1 MKEKVKSFLKCNW
14 VFIFLVVVLQVK
26 SMMLLSML
34 RTPGSASMNFGI
46 MYFTPPA
53 IWAHIA
59 IVTLIAS
66 FVYLFKGKGRMWAAI
81 VIDILVTIL
90 FIADIWYYRVNGTFL
105 SIRHI
110 IEPGIFN
117 PIGKSLF
124 NFKPIDLLF
133 LLDFVILFLVY
144 KFTGLKNVKYKSSL
158 KTRLIA
164 FISVFGISAI
174 VIGFGHYYLDIAKK
188 SDKVLF
194 RIAWAPFQTFSDISP
209 LGYHGY
215 DIYYY
220 TNKEMTLTD
229 AEKNEI
235 KTWFDENKEDLP
247 DNKYKGMFEGKNL
260 IAIQVESL
268 ENFVIGQKV
277 YGQEITPNI
286 NKLLKNSLYF
296 DNIKEQNNSGIS
308 SDCDL
313 MVNTSMLPVRNGST
327 FFGYPWTEYNTL
339 QDLLNSKGYNTIS
352 THPEVPGNWN
362 WAEAHKSFKA
372 DKIWDA
378 SQFDQSEVIGLG
390 MSDESY
396 LKQIGDKLKNEK
408 QPFYTFL
415 VTLTSH
421 GPFEVP
427 EDKQYLNLPED
438 LNENMLGAYFQSV
451 RYTDEAIGKFI
462 NQLKEEGLLENTVI
476 MLYGDHCGVHKF
488 YEDDIKD
495 SPLEGDWW
503 KDNEKEIPFMIYNPS
518 IQGET
523 ISKEG
528 GQIDFLPTI
537 AYLLGFNRDAFDSTA
552 MGRVLVNTNRNAIIL
567 NDGEIVGNPT
577 PKEKAHLEKSFNI
590 ADMVIQ
596 GNYFKNNQ

>member
-427 EDKQYLNLPED
+427 EDKQYLNLPQD

-503 KDNEKEIPFMIYNPS
+503 KDNEKEIPFMMYNPS

-590 ADMVIQ
+590 ADMVIK
-596 GNYFKNNQ
+596 GNYFKNN

>member
-59 IVTLIAS
+59 IITLIAS

-144 KFTGLKNVKYKSSL
+144 KFTGLKNIKYKSSL
-158 KTRLIA
+158 KTRLVA
-164 FISVFGISAI
+164 FIGVFGISAI

-229 AEKNEI
+229 AQKNEI

-247 DNKYKGMFEGKNL
+247 DNKYKGMFEEKNL

-313 MVNTSMLPVRNGST
+313 MVNTSMLPVRDGST

-378 SQFDQSEVIGLG
+378 SQFNQSEVIGLG

-396 LKQIGDKLKNEK
+396 LKQIGDKLKKEK

-438 LNENMLGAYFQSV
+438 LNKNMLGAYFQSV

-518 IQGET
+518 IKGET

-537 AYLLGFNRDAFDSTA
+537 AYLLGFNRDSFDNTS

-567 NDGEIVGNPT
+567 NNGEIVVNPT

-596 GNYFKNNQ
+596 GNYFKNN

>member
-133 LLDFVILFLVY
+133 LVDFVILFLVY

-229 AEKNEI
+229 AQKNEI

-313 MVNTSMLPVRNGST
+313 MVNTSMLPVRDGST

-378 SQFDQSEVIGLG
+378 SQFNQSEVIGLG

-396 LKQIGDKLKNEK
+396 LKQIGDKLKKEK

-518 IQGET
+518 IKGET

-567 NDGEIVGNPT
+567 NNGEIVGTPT
-577 PKEKAHLEKSFNI
+577 PREKAHLEKSFNI

-596 GNYFKNNQ
+596 GNYFKNN

>member
-229 AEKNEI
+229 AQKNEI

-396 LKQIGDKLKNEK
+396 LKQISDKLKNEK

-427 EDKQYLNLPED
+427 EDKQYLNLPQD

-503 KDNEKEIPFMIYNPS
+503 KDNEKEIPFMMYNPS

-596 GNYFKNNQ
+596 GNYFKNN

>member
-14 VFIFLVVVLQVK
+14 VFIFLVLTLQIK
-26 SMMLLSML
+26 SMLLLSML
-34 RTPGSASMNFGI
+34 RTQGATSVDLTRI
-46 MYFTPPA
+46 YFTPPSLKAHLA
-53 IWAHIA
+53 II
-59 IVTLIAS
+59 TLVAS

-117 PIGKSLF
+117 PVGKSLF
-124 NFKPIDLLF
+124 NFAKVDLVFIIDF
-133 LLDFVILFLVY
+133 IILFLVY
-144 KFTGLKNVKYKSSL
+144 KFTGLKNVKYKNNI
-158 KTRLIA
+158 KTRLSA
-164 FISVFGISAI
+164 FICVFGASIAI
-174 VIGFGHYYLDIAKK
+174 IGIIHYHIDIQKK
-188 SDKVLF
+188 SDKNFL
-194 RIAWAPFQTFSDISP
+194 RIAWAPFQTISDTSP

-220 TNKEMTLTD
+220 ANREKTLTD
-229 AEKNEI
+229 AQRNEI

-247 DNKYKGMFEGKNL
+247 DNKYKGMLEGKNL
-260 IAIQVESL
+260 IALQVESL

-296 DNIKEQNNSGIS
+296 DNIKEQNNAGTS

-313 MVNTSMLPVRNGST
+313 MVNTSILPVRKGTT
-327 FFGYPWTEYNTL
+327 FFGYPWNEYNTL
-339 QDLLNSKGYNTIS
+339 QRILKSKGYSTVS

-362 WAEAHKSFKA
+362 WAEVHKAFKA
-372 DKIWDA
+372 DEIWDA
-378 SQFDQSEVIGLG
+378 YQFDQSEIIGLG

-396 LKQIGDKLKNEK
+396 LRQVGERLKNQK

-421 GPFEVP
+421 GPFDIP
-427 EDKQYLNLPED
+427 KDKQYLNLPEE
-438 LNENMLGAYFQSV
+438 LNNNMLGKYFQSV
-451 RYTDEAIGKFI
+451 RYTDEAIGEFI
-462 NQLKEEGLLENTVI
+462 NQLKEEDLLGNTAI
-476 MLYGDHCGVHKF
+476 MIYGDHGGVHKF
-488 YEDDIKD
+488 FEKEIQNA
-495 SPLEGDWW
+495 PLEGEWW
-503 KDNEKEIPFMIYNPS
+503 KDDQKEIPFLIYNPN
-518 IQGET
+518 IQRET

-537 AYLLGFNRDAFDSTA
+537 AYLLGFNRDTFDSTA
-552 MGRVLVNTNRNAIIL
+552 MGRVLVNTNRNASIL
-567 NDGEIVGNPT
+567 NDGKIVGNPT

-596 GNYFKNNQ
+596 GNYFKNN

>member
-144 KFTGLKNVKYKSSL
+144 KFTGLKNIKYKSSL
-158 KTRLIA
+158 KTRLVA
-164 FISVFGISAI
+164 FIGVFGISAI

-229 AEKNEI
+229 AQKNEI

-313 MVNTSMLPVRNGST
+313 MVNTSMLPVRDGST

-372 DKIWDA
+372 NKIWDA
-378 SQFDQSEVIGLG
+378 SQFNQSEVIGLG

-396 LKQIGDKLKNEK
+396 LKQIGDKLKKEK

-438 LNENMLGAYFQSV
+438 LNKNMLGAYFQSV

-518 IQGET
+518 IKGET

-537 AYLLGFNRDAFDSTA
+537 AYLLGFNRDSFDNTS

-567 NDGEIVGNPT
+567 NNGEIVGNPT

-596 GNYFKNNQ
+596 GNYFKNN

>member
-229 AEKNEI
+229 AQKNEI

-427 EDKQYLNLPED
+427 EDKQYLNLPQD
-438 LNENMLGAYFQSV
+438 LNENMLGAYFQIV

-503 KDNEKEIPFMIYNPS
+503 KDNEKEIPFMIYNPR

-596 GNYFKNNQ
+596 GNYFKNN

>member
-66 FVYLFKGKGRMWAAI
+66 FVYLFKGKGRMWGAI

-133 LLDFVILFLVY
+133 LLDFVVLFLVY

-229 AEKNEI
+229 TEKNEI

-427 EDKQYLNLPED
+427 EDKQYLNLPQD
-438 LNENMLGAYFQSV
+438 LNENMIGAYFQSV

-567 NDGEIVGNPT
+567 NDGKIVGNPT

-596 GNYFKNNQ
+596 GNYFKNN

>member
-133 LLDFVILFLVY
+133 LVDFVILFLVY

-229 AEKNEI
+229 AQKNEI

-313 MVNTSMLPVRNGST
+313 MVNTSMLPVRDGST

-396 LKQIGDKLKNEK
+396 LKQIGDKLKKEK

-518 IQGET
+518 IKGET

-528 GQIDFLPTI
+528 GQIDFLPTV

-567 NDGEIVGNPT
+567 NNGEIVGTPT
-577 PKEKAHLEKSFNI
+577 PIEKAHLEKSFNI

-596 GNYFKNNQ
+596 GNYFKNN

>member
-427 EDKQYLNLPED
+427 EDKQYLNLPQD

-537 AYLLGFNRDAFDSTA
+537 AYLLGFDRDAFDSTA

-596 GNYFKNNQ
+596 GNYFKNN

>member
-229 AEKNEI
+229 AQKNEI

-277 YGQEITPNI
+277 YGQDITPNI

-313 MVNTSMLPVRNGST
+313 MVNTSILPVRDGST

-396 LKQIGDKLKNEK
+396 LKQIGDKLKKEK

-518 IQGET
+518 IKGET

-537 AYLLGFNRDAFDSTA
+537 AYLLGFNRDKFDSTA

-596 GNYFKNNQ
+596 GNYFKNN

>member
-1 MKEKVKSFLKCNW
+1 MKEKVKSFFKCNW
-14 VFIFLVVVLQVK
+14 VFIFLVITLQIK
-26 SMMLLSML
+26 SMLLLSML
-34 RTPGSASMNFGI
+34 RTPGSRGINFDL

-53 IWAHIA
+53 WWAHIA

-66 FVYLFKGKGRMWAAI
+66 FVYLFKGKGRMWAGI

-90 FIADIWYYRVNGTFL
+90 FVADIWYYRVNGTFL

-144 KFTGLKNVKYKSSL
+144 KFTGLKNIKYKSSL
-158 KTRLIA
+158 KTRLVA
-164 FISVFGISAI
+164 FIGVFGISAI

-229 AEKNEI
+229 AQKNEI

-247 DNKYKGMFEGKNL
+247 DNKYKGMFEEKNL

-313 MVNTSMLPVRNGST
+313 MVNTSMLPVRDGST

-378 SQFDQSEVIGLG
+378 SQFNQSEVIGLG

-396 LKQIGDKLKNEK
+396 LKQIGDKLKKEK

-438 LNENMLGAYFQSV
+438 LNKNMLGAYFQSV

-518 IQGET
+518 IKGET

-537 AYLLGFNRDAFDSTA
+537 AYLLGFNRDSFDNTS

-567 NDGEIVGNPT
+567 NNGEIVGNPT

-596 GNYFKNNQ
+596 GNYFKNN

>member
-133 LLDFVILFLVY
+133 LVDFVILFLVY

-229 AEKNEI
+229 AQKNEI

-396 LKQIGDKLKNEK
+396 LKQIGDKLKKEK

-427 EDKQYLNLPED
+427 EDKQYLNLPQD

-518 IQGET
+518 IKGET

-537 AYLLGFNRDAFDSTA
+537 AYLLGFNRDKFDSTA

-567 NDGEIVGNPT
+567 NNGEIVGTPT

-596 GNYFKNNQ
+596 GNYFKNN

>member
-59 IVTLIAS
+59 IITLIAS
-66 FVYLFKGKGRMWAAI
+66 FVYLFRGKGRMWAAI

-220 TNKEMTLTD
+220 TNKEMTLTE
-229 AEKNEI
+229 AQKNEI

-427 EDKQYLNLPED
+427 KDKQYLNLPED

-495 SPLEGDWW
+495 APLEGDWW

-518 IQGET
+518 IKGET

-537 AYLLGFNRDAFDSTA
+537 AYLLGFNRDAFESTS

-567 NDGEIVGNPT
+567 NDGEIIGNPT

-596 GNYFKNNQ
+596 GNYFKNN

>member
-14 VFIFLVVVLQVK
+14 FFIFLVVVLQVK

-133 LLDFVILFLVY
+133 LVDFVILFLVY
-144 KFTGLKNVKYKSSL
+144 KFTGLKNVKYKSRL

-229 AEKNEI
+229 AQKNEI

-313 MVNTSMLPVRNGST
+313 MVNTSMLPVRDGST

-396 LKQIGDKLKNEK
+396 LKQIGDKLKKEK

-476 MLYGDHCGVHKF
+476 MIYGDHCGVHKF

-518 IQGET
+518 IKGET

-537 AYLLGFNRDAFDSTA
+537 AYLLGFNRDKFDSTA

-567 NDGEIVGNPT
+567 NNGEIVGTPT

-596 GNYFKNNQ
+596 GNYFKNN

>member
-1 MKEKVKSFLKCNW
+1 MKEKVKSFFKCNW
-14 VFIFLVVVLQVK
+14 VFIFLVITLQIK
-26 SMMLLSML
+26 SMLLLSML
-34 RTPGSASMNFGI
+34 RTPGSRGINFDL

-53 IWAHIA
+53 WWTHIA

-66 FVYLFKGKGRMWAAI
+66 FVYLFKGKGRMWAGI

-90 FIADIWYYRVNGTFL
+90 FVADIWYYRVNGTFL

-427 EDKQYLNLPED
+427 EDKQYLNLPQD

-596 GNYFKNNQ
+596 GNYFKNN

>member
-144 KFTGLKNVKYKSSL
+144 KFTGLKNIKYKSSL
-158 KTRLIA
+158 KTRLVA
-164 FISVFGISAI
+164 FIGVFGISAI

-229 AEKNEI
+229 AQKNEI

-313 MVNTSMLPVRNGST
+313 MVNTSMLPVRDGST

-378 SQFDQSEVIGLG
+378 SQFNQSEVIGLG

-396 LKQIGDKLKNEK
+396 LKQIGDKLKKEK

-438 LNENMLGAYFQSV
+438 LNKNMLGAYFQSV

-518 IQGET
+518 IKGET

-537 AYLLGFNRDAFDSTA
+537 AYLLGFNRDSFDNTS

-567 NDGEIVGNPT
+567 NNGEIVGNPT

-596 GNYFKNNQ
+596 GNYFKNN

>member
-229 AEKNEI
+229 AQKNEI

-277 YGQEITPNI
+277 YGQDITPNI

-313 MVNTSMLPVRNGST
+313 MVNTSILPVRDGST

-427 EDKQYLNLPED
+427 EDKQYLNLPQD

-596 GNYFKNNQ
+596 GNYFKNN

>member
-133 LLDFVILFLVY
+133 LVDFVILFLVY
-144 KFTGLKNVKYKSSL
+144 KFTGLKNVKYKSRL

-229 AEKNEI
+229 AQKNEI
-235 KTWFDENKEDLP
+235 KTWFDENKEDLS

-313 MVNTSMLPVRNGST
+313 MVNTSMLPVRDGST

-396 LKQIGDKLKNEK
+396 LKQIGDKLKKEK

-476 MLYGDHCGVHKF
+476 MIYGDHCGVHKF

-518 IQGET
+518 IKGET

-537 AYLLGFNRDAFDSTA
+537 AYLLGFNRDKFDSTA

-596 GNYFKNNQ
+596 GNYFKNN

>member
-1 MKEKVKSFLKCNW
+1 
-14 VFIFLVVVLQVK
+14 
-26 SMMLLSML
+26 
-34 RTPGSASMNFGI
+34 

-59 IVTLIAS
+59 RVTLIAS

-229 AEKNEI
+229 TEKNEI

-268 ENFVIGQKV
+268 ENFVIGKKV

-427 EDKQYLNLPED
+427 EDKQYLNLPQD

-451 RYTDEAIGKFI
+451 RYTDEAIGKLI

-596 GNYFKNNQ
+596 GNYFKNN

>member
-59 IVTLIAS
+59 IITLIAS

-144 KFTGLKNVKYKSSL
+144 KFTGLKNIKYKSSL
-158 KTRLIA
+158 KTRLVA
-164 FISVFGISAI
+164 FIGVFGISAI

-229 AEKNEI
+229 AQKNEI

-313 MVNTSMLPVRNGST
+313 MVNTSMLPVRDGST
-327 FFGYPWTEYNTL
+327 FFGYPWTDYNTL

-378 SQFDQSEVIGLG
+378 SQFNQSEVIGLG

-396 LKQIGDKLKNEK
+396 LKQIGDKLKKEK

-438 LNENMLGAYFQSV
+438 LNKNMLGAYFQSV

-518 IQGET
+518 IKGET

-537 AYLLGFNRDAFDSTA
+537 AYLLGFNRDSFDNTS

-567 NDGEIVGNPT
+567 NNGEIVGNPT

-596 GNYFKNNQ
+596 GNYFKNN

>member
-133 LLDFVILFLVY
+133 LVDFVILFLVY

-229 AEKNEI
+229 AQKNEI

-277 YGQEITPNI
+277 YGQDITPNI

-313 MVNTSMLPVRNGST
+313 MVNTSILPVRDGST

-396 LKQIGDKLKNEK
+396 LKQIGDKLKKEK

-518 IQGET
+518 IKGET

-537 AYLLGFNRDAFDSTA
+537 AYLLGFNRDKFDSTA

-567 NDGEIVGNPT
+567 NNGEIVGTPT

-596 GNYFKNNQ
+596 GNYFKNN

>member
-277 YGQEITPNI
+277 YGQEITPHI

-518 IQGET
+518 IKGET

-567 NDGEIVGNPT
+567 NDGKIVGNPT

-596 GNYFKNNQ
+596 GNYFKNN

>member
-133 LLDFVILFLVY
+133 LVDFVILFLVY
-144 KFTGLKNVKYKSSL
+144 KFTGLKNVKYKSRL

-229 AEKNEI
+229 AQKNEI

-313 MVNTSMLPVRNGST
+313 MVNTSMLPVRDGST

-396 LKQIGDKLKNEK
+396 LKQIGDKLKKEK

-476 MLYGDHCGVHKF
+476 MIYGDHCGVHKF

-518 IQGET
+518 IKGET

>member
-133 LLDFVILFLVY
+133 LVDFVILFLVY
-144 KFTGLKNVKYKSSL
+144 KFTGLKNVKYKS
-158 KTRLIA
+158 
-164 FISVFGISAI
+164 SVFGISAI

-229 AEKNEI
+229 AQKNEI

-277 YGQEITPNI
+277 YGQDITPNI

-313 MVNTSMLPVRNGST
+313 MVNTSILPVRDGST

-396 LKQIGDKLKNEK
+396 LKQIGDKLKKEK

-518 IQGET
+518 IKGET

-537 AYLLGFNRDAFDSTA
+537 AYLLGFNRDKFDSTA

-567 NDGEIVGNPT
+567 NNGEIVGTPT

-596 GNYFKNNQ
+596 GNYFKNN

>member
-1 MKEKVKSFLKCNW
+1 MKEKVKSFFKCNW
-14 VFIFLVVVLQVK
+14 VFIFLVLTLQIK
-26 SMMLLSML
+26 SMLLLSML
-34 RTPGSASMNFGI
+34 RTPGATGINIAS

-53 IWAHIA
+53 WWAHIA

-66 FVYLFKGKGRMWAAI
+66 FIYLFKGKGRIWSAI
-81 VIDILVTIL
+81 VIDLLITLL

-117 PIGKSLF
+117 PVGKSLF
-124 NFKPIDLLF
+124 NFAPVDLVFIVDFVLLF
-133 LLDFVILFLVY
+133 LAY
-144 KFTGLKNVKYKSSL
+144 NFTGLKKVKYKSNIKS
-158 KTRLIA
+158 RLIA
-164 FISVFGISAI
+164 FVCVFGVSAAI
-174 VIGFGHYYLDIAKK
+174 IAASHYYIDIEKK
-188 SDKVLF
+188 SDKSFL
-194 RIAWAPFQTFSDISP
+194 RIAWAPFQTISDTSP

-220 TNKEMTLTD
+220 ANREQSLSD
-229 AEKNEI
+229 AQKNQI
-235 KTWFDENKEDLP
+235 KNWFNENKEDLP

-268 ENFVIGQKV
+268 ENFVIGKKV

-296 DNIKEQNNSGIS
+296 DNIKEQNNSGTS

-313 MVNTSMLPVRNGST
+313 MVNTSILPVRAGTT

-339 QDLLNSKGYNTIS
+339 QDLLESKGYSTIS

-362 WAEAHKSFKA
+362 WAEVHKAFNA
-372 DKIWDA
+372 EQIWDA
-378 SQFDQSEVIGLG
+378 SQFDQSEIIGLG

-396 LKQIGDKLKNEK
+396 LRQVGEKLKNQK

-421 GPFEVP
+421 GPFDMP
-427 EDKQYLNLPED
+427 KDKQYLDLPTD
-438 LNENMLGAYFQSV
+438 LNDNMLGAYFQSV
-451 RYTDEAIGKFI
+451 RYTDQAIGEFL
-462 NQLKEEGLLENTVI
+462 NQLKEEGILDNTVI
-476 MLYGDHCGVHKF
+476 MLYGDHGGVHKF
-488 YEDDIKD
+488 YEDQIKD
-495 SPLEGDWW
+495 APLEGDWW
-503 KDNEKEIPFMIYNPS
+503 KDDQKEIPFLIYNPS
-518 IQGET
+518 IKGET

-537 AYLLGFNRDAFDSTA
+537 SYLLGFNRNSFDSTS
-552 MGRVLVNTNRNAIIL
+552 MGRVLVNTNRNATIL
-567 NDGEIVGNPT
+567 NDGTIIGNPT
-577 PKEKAHLEKSFNI
+577 PEEKAHLEKSFNI

-596 GNYFKNNQ
+596 GNYFKNN

>member
-124 NFKPIDLLF
+124 NFKAIDLLF

-144 KFTGLKNVKYKSSL
+144 KFTGLKNIKYKSSL
-158 KTRLIA
+158 KTRLVA
-164 FISVFGISAI
+164 FIGVFGISAI

-229 AEKNEI
+229 AQKNEI

-260 IAIQVESL
+260 VAIQVESL

-313 MVNTSMLPVRNGST
+313 MVNTSMLPVRDGST

-378 SQFDQSEVIGLG
+378 SQFNQSEVIGLG

-396 LKQIGDKLKNEK
+396 LKQIGDKLKKEK

-438 LNENMLGAYFQSV
+438 LNKNMLGAYFQSV

-495 SPLEGDWW
+495 SPLEDDWW

-518 IQGET
+518 IKGET

-537 AYLLGFNRDAFDSTA
+537 AYLLGFNRDSFDNTS

-567 NDGEIVGNPT
+567 NNGEIVGNPT

-596 GNYFKNNQ
+596 GNYFKNN

>member
-1 MKEKVKSFLKCNW
+1 MKEKVKSFFKCNW

-229 AEKNEI
+229 AQKNEI

-313 MVNTSMLPVRNGST
+313 MVNTSMLPVRDGST

-396 LKQIGDKLKNEK
+396 LKQIGDKLKKEK

-518 IQGET
+518 IKGET

-537 AYLLGFNRDAFDSTA
+537 AYLLGFNRDKFDSTA

-567 NDGEIVGNPT
+567 NNGEIVGTPT
-577 PKEKAHLEKSFNI
+577 PREKAHLEKSFNI

-596 GNYFKNNQ
+596 GNYFKNN

>member
-427 EDKQYLNLPED
+427 EDKQYLNLPQD

-552 MGRVLVNTNRNAIIL
+552 MGRILVNTNRNAIIL
-567 NDGEIVGNPT
+567 NDGKIVGNPT

>member
-133 LLDFVILFLVY
+133 LVDFVILFLVY
-144 KFTGLKNVKYKSSL
+144 KFTGLKNVKYKSRL

-229 AEKNEI
+229 AQKNEI

-313 MVNTSMLPVRNGST
+313 MVNTSMLPVRDGST

-396 LKQIGDKLKNEK
+396 LKQIGDKLKKEK

-518 IQGET
+518 IKGET

-567 NDGEIVGNPT
+567 NNGEIVGTPT
-577 PKEKAHLEKSFNI
+577 PIEKAHLEKSFNI

-596 GNYFKNNQ
+596 GNYFKNN

>member
-133 LLDFVILFLVY
+133 LVDFVILFLVY

-229 AEKNEI
+229 AQKNEI

-260 IAIQVESL
+260 IAIQVESF

-313 MVNTSMLPVRNGST
+313 MVNTSMLPVRDGST

-378 SQFDQSEVIGLG
+378 SQFNQSEVIGLG

-396 LKQIGDKLKNEK
+396 LKQIGDKLKKEK

-518 IQGET
+518 IKGET

-567 NDGEIVGNPT
+567 NNGEIVGTPT
-577 PKEKAHLEKSFNI
+577 PREKAHLEKSFNI

-596 GNYFKNNQ
+596 GNYFKNN

>member
-144 KFTGLKNVKYKSSL
+144 KFTGLKNIKYKSSL
-158 KTRLIA
+158 KTRLVA
-164 FISVFGISAI
+164 FIGVFGISAI

-229 AEKNEI
+229 AQKNEI

-313 MVNTSMLPVRNGST
+313 MVNTSMLPVRDGST
-327 FFGYPWTEYNTL
+327 FFGYPWTEYYTL

-372 DKIWDA
+372 NKIWDA
-378 SQFDQSEVIGLG
+378 SQFNQSEVIGLG

-396 LKQIGDKLKNEK
+396 LKQIGDKLKKEK

-438 LNENMLGAYFQSV
+438 LNKNMLGAYFQSV

-518 IQGET
+518 IKGET

-537 AYLLGFNRDAFDSTA
+537 AYLLGFNRDSFDNTS

-567 NDGEIVGNPT
+567 NNGEIVGNPT

-596 GNYFKNNQ
+596 GNYFKNN

>member
-66 FVYLFKGKGRMWAAI
+66 FVYLFKGKGRMWAGV

-90 FIADIWYYRVNGTFL
+90 FVADIWYYRVNGTFL

-427 EDKQYLNLPED
+427 EDKQYLNLPQD

-596 GNYFKNNQ
+596 GNYFKNN

>member
-133 LLDFVILFLVY
+133 LVDFVILFLVY
-144 KFTGLKNVKYKSSL
+144 KFTGLKNVKYKSRL

-229 AEKNEI
+229 AQKNEI

-313 MVNTSMLPVRNGST
+313 MVNTSMLPVRDGST

-396 LKQIGDKLKNEK
+396 LKQIGDKLKKEK

-518 IQGET
+518 IKGET

-537 AYLLGFNRDAFDSTA
+537 AYLLGFNRDKFDSTA

-567 NDGEIVGNPT
+567 NNGEIVGTPT

-596 GNYFKNNQ
+596 GNYFKNN

>member
-1 MKEKVKSFLKCNW
+1 MKKKLKGFLKCNW
-14 VFIFLVVVLQVK
+14 VFMFLVVVLQLK

-34 RTPGSASMNFGI
+34 RTKGSCSINIGL
-46 MYFTPPA
+46 MYFTPPP

-59 IVTLIAS
+59 IITLIAS
-66 FVYLFKGKGRMWAAI
+66 FVYLFKGKGRLWSAI
-81 VIDILVTIL
+81 VIDLFVTIL
-90 FIADIWYYRVNGTFL
+90 FIADIWYYRANGTFL

-110 IEPGIFN
+110 IEPAIFN

-124 NFKPIDLLF
+124 NFAPVDLLF
-133 LLDFVILFLVY
+133 VVDFIILFLVY
-144 KFTGLKNVKYKSSL
+144 KFGNLKNIKYKSSL

-174 VIGFGHYYLDIAKK
+174 IVGSTHYYMDIAKK

-194 RIAWAPFQTFSDISP
+194 RISWAPFQTFSDMSP

-220 TNKEMTLTD
+220 TNREKKLSD
-229 AEKNEI
+229 AQKKEI
-235 KTWFDENKEDLP
+235 KDWFDENKEDLP
-247 DNKYKGMFEGKNL
+247 DNKFKGMLKGKNL
-260 IAIQVESL
+260 IALQVESL

-286 NKLLKNSLYF
+286 NRLLKNSLYF
-296 DNIKEQNNSGIS
+296 DNIKEQNNSGTS

-313 MVNTSMLPVRNGST
+313 MVNTSILPVREGTT
-327 FFGYPWTEYNTL
+327 FFGYPWTKYNTL
-339 QDLLNSKGYNTIS
+339 QKLLETKGYTTIS

-362 WAEAHKSFKA
+362 WAEAHKSFNA

-378 SQFDQSEVIGLG
+378 SQYDQSEIIGLG

-396 LKQIGDKLKNEK
+396 LRQVGEKLKNEK

-421 GPFEVP
+421 GPFDMP
-427 EDKQYLNLPED
+427 KDKQFLKLPED
-438 LNENMLGAYFQSV
+438 LNENMLGKYFQSV
-451 RYTDEAIGKFI
+451 RYTDQAIGEFI
-462 NQLKEEGLLENTVI
+462 NQLKEEGLLDNTVI

-488 YEDDIKD
+488 YPDMIKD
-495 SPLEGDWW
+495 APLKGDWW
-503 KDNEKEIPFMIYNPS
+503 KDDHKEIPFLIYNPS
-518 IQGET
+518 IKGET

-528 GQIDFLPTI
+528 GQTDFLPTI
-537 AYLLGFNRDAFDSTA
+537 LYLLGFNRNSFDNTS
-552 MGRVLVNTNRNAIIL
+552 MGRVLVNTNRNAVLL
-567 NDGEIVGNPT
+567 NDGTIVGNPT

-596 GNYFKNNQ
+596 GNYFKNNN

>member
-133 LLDFVILFLVY
+133 LVDFVILFLVY
-144 KFTGLKNVKYKSSL
+144 KFTGLKNVKYKSRL

-229 AEKNEI
+229 AQKNEI

-313 MVNTSMLPVRNGST
+313 MVNTSMLPVRDGST

-396 LKQIGDKLKNEK
+396 LKQIGDKLKKEK

-518 IQGET
+518 IKGET

-567 NDGEIVGNPT
+567 NNGEIVGTPT

-596 GNYFKNNQ
+596 GNYFKNN

>member
-144 KFTGLKNVKYKSSL
+144 KFTGLKNIKYKSSL
-158 KTRLIA
+158 KTRLVA
-164 FISVFGISAI
+164 FIGVFGISAI

-229 AEKNEI
+229 AQKNEI

-313 MVNTSMLPVRNGST
+313 MVNTSMLPVRDGST

-378 SQFDQSEVIGLG
+378 SQFNQSEVIGLG

-396 LKQIGDKLKNEK
+396 LKQIGDKLKKEK

-438 LNENMLGAYFQSV
+438 LNKNMLGAYFQSV

-462 NQLKEEGLLENTVI
+462 NQLEEEGLLENTVI

-518 IQGET
+518 IKGET

-537 AYLLGFNRDAFDSTA
+537 AYLLGFNRDSFDNTS

-567 NDGEIVGNPT
+567 NNGEIVGNPT

-596 GNYFKNNQ
+596 GNYFKNN

>member
-144 KFTGLKNVKYKSSL
+144 KFTGLKNIKYKSSL
-158 KTRLIA
+158 KTRLVA
-164 FISVFGISAI
+164 FIGVFGISAI

-229 AEKNEI
+229 AQKNEI

-313 MVNTSMLPVRNGST
+313 MVNTSMLPVRDGST

-362 WAEAHKSFKA
+362 WAEAHKSFKS

-378 SQFDQSEVIGLG
+378 SQFNQSEVIGLG

-396 LKQIGDKLKNEK
+396 LKQIGDKLKKEK

-438 LNENMLGAYFQSV
+438 LNKNMLGAYFQSV

-518 IQGET
+518 IKGET

-537 AYLLGFNRDAFDSTA
+537 AYLLGFNRDSFDNTS

-567 NDGEIVGNPT
+567 NNGEIVGNPT

-596 GNYFKNNQ
+596 GNYFKNN